1 MSKIAF
7 FCIPAAGHTNPTLA
21 VVRALTQAGHTVRY
35 YSFEAFRPRIEAAGA
50 QFVACDA
57 FNMEMKL
64 SPHDGARIARDT
76 AFATQVLVETTL
88 AMDAQLL
95 RDLQSFA
102 PQVVVADSMAMWG
115 KLLARKCGIPF
126 MCSTTTFAFNA
137 HSAKIM
143 KQSVGELFRL
153 LLGMPRINRQLSR
166 LRAHGYAVKGI
177 LDVVQNDNDTDTI
190 VYTSALFQPY
200 ADTFSDKYHFV
211 GPSVQEKPPLPRQ
224 SGRKRVYVSLGTV
237 NNDMPD
243 FFRRC
248 IRALSGDYELIV
260 SVGDHIDPAAM
271 GELPAYTTVAQRVD
285 QMAVLAD
292 CDVFLT
298 HCGMNSVSEALY
310 CGVPL
315 VLWPQTAEQRGV
327 ANRTAELSA
336 GYMLADAS
344 EQGVRAAVETVLRE
358 AAYRQ
363 AAARIR
369 ESMRA
374 AGGAPAAAQAILD
387 LAQEKR

>member
-7 FCIPAAGHTNPTLA
+7 FCIPASGHTNPTLA

-137 HSAKIM
+137 DSAKIM

-190 VYTSALFQPY
+190 VYTSALFQPC

-211 GPSVQEKPPLPRQ
+211 GPSVQEKLPLPRQ

-260 SVGDHIDPAAM
+260 SVGDQIDPSAM
-271 GELPAYTTVAQRVD
+271 GELPAYTIVAQRVD

-327 ANRTAELSA
+327 ANRTAELGA

-369 ESMRA
+369 ESLRA
-374 AGGAPAAAQAILD
+374 AGGAPAAAQAILE
-387 LAQEKR
+387 LAQGKR

>member
-7 FCIPAAGHTNPTLA
+7 FCIPASGHTNPTLA

-64 SPHDGARIARDT
+64 SAHDGARIARDT

-143 KQSVGELFRL
+143 KQSVCELFRL
-153 LLGMPRINRQLSR
+153 LLGMPRINRQLAR

-190 VYTSALFQPY
+190 VYTSALFQPC

-248 IRALSGDYELIV
+248 IRAL
-260 SVGDHIDPAAM
+260 
-271 GELPAYTTVAQRVD
+271 
-285 QMAVLAD
+285 
-292 CDVFLT
+292 
-298 HCGMNSVSEALY
+298 
-310 CGVPL
+310 
-315 VLWPQTAEQRGV
+315 
-327 ANRTAELSA
+327 
-336 GYMLADAS
+336 
-344 EQGVRAAVETVLRE
+344 
-358 AAYRQ
+358 
-363 AAARIR
+363 
-369 ESMRA
+369 
-374 AGGAPAAAQAILD
+374 
-387 LAQEKR
+387 

>member
-1 MSKIAF
+1 
-7 FCIPAAGHTNPTLA
+7 
-21 VVRALTQAGHTVRY
+21 
-35 YSFEAFRPRIEAAGA
+35 
-50 QFVACDA
+50 
-57 FNMEMKL
+57 
-64 SPHDGARIARDT
+64 
-76 AFATQVLVETTL
+76 
-88 AMDAQLL
+88 
-95 RDLQSFA
+95 
-102 PQVVVADSMAMWG
+102 
-115 KLLARKCGIPF
+115 
-126 MCSTTTFAFNA
+126 
-137 HSAKIM
+137 
-143 KQSVGELFRL
+143 
-153 LLGMPRINRQLSR
+153 
-166 LRAHGYAVKGI
+166 
-177 LDVVQNDNDTDTI
+177 
-190 VYTSALFQPY
+190 
-200 ADTFSDKYHFV
+200 
-211 GPSVQEKPPLPRQ
+211 
-224 SGRKRVYVSLGTV
+224 
-237 NNDMPD
+237 
-243 FFRRC
+243 
-248 IRALSGDYELIV
+248 
-260 SVGDHIDPAAM
+260 M

-327 ANRTAELSA
+327 ANRTAELGA

-369 ESMRA
+369 ESLRT